1 MTSSQAAEAGPTP
14 ATGADAAPGPAD
26 PRLGRPNTDFVQR
39 WQPTMTSKLLRE
51 LLALA
56 EQVAPV
62 IARRAD
68 LSHTELRA
76 LEMLVEAPQGPVELA
91 HRLGVTSAASSGVV
105 DRLAGRGHVQREPH
119 ATDGRRTVVRVTD
132 SGREE
137 VLGYLMPM
145 FTALAALDA
154 GLEDAERAVI
164 ERYLRAAIAAIRRVL

>member
-1 MTSSQAAEAGPTP
+1 MTSSQAAGAGPSP
-14 ATGADAAPGPAD
+14 ASGSDAASDSDD

-91 HRLGVTSAASSGVV
+91 HRLGVTSAAS
-105 DRLAGRGHVQREPH
+105 
-119 ATDGRRTVVRVTD
+119 
-132 SGREE
+132 
-137 VLGYLMPM
+137 
-145 FTALAALDA
+145 
-154 GLEDAERAVI
+154 
-164 ERYLRAAIAAIRRVL
+164 